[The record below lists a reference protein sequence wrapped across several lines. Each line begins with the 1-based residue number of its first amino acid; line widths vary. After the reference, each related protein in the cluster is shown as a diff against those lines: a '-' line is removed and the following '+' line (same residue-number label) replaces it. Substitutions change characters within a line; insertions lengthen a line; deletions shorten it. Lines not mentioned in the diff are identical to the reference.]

1 MVITKPRNSRPS
13 LRENYRDELTYDDD
27 ILFSDDFEAEDRKTT
42 SSRVSE
48 KTTLELL
55 KSIDEKL
62 AKILGILSSQKPSPI
77 NVEVADIPVTEGL
90 TKKPKAGGMLADIQ
104 QTLAAQGF
112 GSEEVP
118 QSVEVSSAGTLPAG
132 MYDDDI

>member
-1 MVITKPRNSRPS
+1 MVITKPRSSRPS

-27 ILFSDDFEAEDRKTT
+27 ILFSDDFEAEDRKTA

-62 AKILGILSSQKPSPI
+62 AKILGILSSQRPSPI
-77 NVEVADIPVTEGL
+77 NVEVADIPVTESL

-112 GSEEVP
+112 GSEEAP

>member
-1 MVITKPRNSRPS
+1 MVITKPRSSRPS
-13 LRENYRDELTYDDD
+13 LHENYRDELAYDDD
-27 ILFSDDFEAEDRKTT
+27 ILFSDDFDIEDKKTPP
-42 SSRVSE
+42 SRVSE

-55 KSIDEKL
+55 RSIDEKL
-62 AKILGILSSQKPSPI
+62 AKLLGMLSSQNYPSTDS
-77 NVEVADIPVTEGL
+77 EAAGIPVTENL
-90 TKKPKAGGMLADIQ
+90 AKKPKAGGMLADIQ